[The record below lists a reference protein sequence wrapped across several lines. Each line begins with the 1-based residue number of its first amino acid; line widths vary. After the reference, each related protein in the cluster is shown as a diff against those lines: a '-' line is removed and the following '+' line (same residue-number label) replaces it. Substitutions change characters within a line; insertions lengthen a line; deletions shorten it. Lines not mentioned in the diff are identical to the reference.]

1 MPMPKH
7 WPRAVV
13 PMGMTIACVCVASA
27 ASLGGVSSASVFGF
41 TQNGST
47 SAPSVIGCDSF
58 TGTTGASMSGR
69 TVTVAASCSSRV
81 WTAHVGTWT
90 IQSNTAASSATANA
104 AITLNT
110 ATVDSTATVA
120 LSNLNTSARSGG
132 LIISHNG
139 TSTYL
144 AAVMIDG
151 TPDRIELRL
160 YSSGTPTV
168 LATYFPTFATTNTL
182 QLARSNNTI
191 TVTLNGVIGGSLALS
206 AGQQTTLNGGA
217 RAGLFGGN
225 SSVRFDD
232 FVVTAP

>member
-1 MPMPKH
+1 MPKR
-7 WPRAVV
+7 WPRSLAAI
-13 PMGMTIACVCVASA
+13 GLIITGVCVASA
-27 ASLGGVSSASVFGF
+27 ASLGGLGAAGLLGLS
-41 TQNGST
+41 QNGS
-47 SAPSVIGCDSF
+47 SGSPSVIGCDNF
-58 TGTTGASMSGR
+58 TGTTGVSMNGR
-69 TVTVAASCSSRV
+69 TVTVAGNCSSRT

-90 IQSNTAASSATANA
+90 IQSNMAASSATANA
-104 AITLNT
+104 AATLNT
-110 ATVDSTATVA
+110 TTVDSTTSVV

-182 QLARSNNTI
+182 QLARAANTV
-191 TVTLNGVIGGSLALS
+191 TTTLNGVASGSLALS
-206 AGQQTTLNGGA
+206 AAQQTTLSSGA

-232 FVVTAP
+232 FVITAP